1 MYRFTTSVLTRFSL
15 KNVSKKKL
23 LLLTNT
29 IILISTLAV
38 TASFISLYY
47 EKKIVD
53 LNRELSTELGNEVIY
68 NHWLSEIPK
77 NVKNI
82 ENILDQISK
91 ENNFLLYLNNL
102 NKKLITSRDLAHNP
116 ITNLVRFNK
125 LNLDFLRSCLN
136 DAILISKNED
146 EILKVNEYKSIFEKI
161 QYDYITLTRK
171 NDLNLIANN
180 PGKIDTYSQK
190 EKEIFYNNSLVY
202 IDDLIDSLKNIKLL
216 NIKSIL
222 KYYSQSKSQSLQ
234 KINSLKL
241 EIKEISK
248 KESQTILFAFL
259 IQILI
264 FFIIQFFEFGFDFST
279 LTKKRGKS

>member
-1 MYRFTTSVLTRFSL
+1 MYRFTTSALTKFSL
-15 KNVSKKKL
+15 KNVPKKRL
-23 LLLTNT
+23 LLLTNI
-29 IILISTLAV
+29 IILTTLAV
-38 TASFISLYY
+38 TASFISLFY

-136 DAILISKNED
+136 DAILISK
-146 EILKVNEYKSIFEKI
+146 KVNEYKSIFEKI
-161 QYDYITLTRK
+161 QYDYNTLTRK
-171 NDLNLIANN
+171 NDLNIIANL
-180 PGKIDTYSQK
+180 PGKIDAYSQK
-190 EKEIFYNNSLVY
+190 EKEIFYKNSLVY
-202 IDDLIDSLKNIKLL
+202 KDDLIDSLKNIKLL

-264 FFIIQFFEFGFDFST
+264 FFIIQP
-279 LTKKRGKS
+279 TKCVGDLNSQV

>member
-1 MYRFTTSVLTRFSL
+1 M
-15 KNVSKKKL
+15 
-23 LLLTNT
+23 
-29 IILISTLAV
+29 
-38 TASFISLYY
+38 
-47 EKKIVD
+47 
-53 LNRELSTELGNEVIY
+53 
-68 NHWLSEIPK
+68 
-77 NVKNI
+77 
-82 ENILDQISK
+82 
-91 ENNFLLYLNNL
+91 
-102 NKKLITSRDLAHNP
+102 
-116 ITNLVRFNK
+116 
-125 LNLDFLRSCLN
+125 
-136 DAILISKNED
+136 
-146 EILKVNEYKSIFEKI
+146 KVNEYKSIFEKI
-161 QYDYITLTRK
+161 QYDYITLARK

-190 EKEIFYNNSLVY
+190 EKEIFYKNSLVY

-259 IQILI
+259 IQIII

>member
-1 MYRFTTSVLTRFSL
+1 MYRFTTSALTKFSL
-15 KNVSKKKL
+15 KNVPKKRL
-23 LLLTNT
+23 LLLTNI

-38 TASFISLYY
+38 TASFISLFY

-91 ENNFLLYLNNL
+91 ENNYLLYLNNL

-161 QYDYITLTRK
+161 QYDYNTLTRK
-171 NDLNLIANN
+171 NDLNIIANL
-180 PGKIDTYSQK
+180 PGKIDAYSQK
-190 EKEIFYNNSLVY
+190 EKEIFYKNSLVY
-202 IDDLIDSLKNIKLL
+202 KDDLIDSLKNIKLL

-264 FFIIQFFEFGFDFST
+264 FFIIQFFEFGFDFSQ
-279 LTKKRGKS
+279 LTKKKGKS

>member
-1 MYRFTTSVLTRFSL
+1 MYRFTTSILTKFSL
-15 KNVSKKKL
+15 KNVSRKKL

-29 IILISTLAV
+29 IILISILAV

-82 ENILDQISK
+82 ENIIDQISK

-102 NKKLITSRDLAHNP
+102 NEKLITPSDLAHNP

-125 LNLDFLRSCLN
+125 LNLDFLKSCLN
-136 DAILISKNED
+136 DAILVSKNE
-146 EILKVNEYKSIFEKI
+146 EELQKVNEFKIIFEKI
-161 QYDYITLTRK
+161 KYDYNTLARK

-180 PGKIDTYSQK
+180 PGKIDTYTQK
-190 EKEIFYNNSLVY
+190 RKKYS
-202 IDDLIDSLKNIKLL
+202 IKVP
-216 NIKSIL
+216 S
-222 KYYSQSKSQSLQ
+222 
-234 KINSLKL
+234 
-241 EIKEISK
+241 
-248 KESQTILFAFL
+248 
-259 IQILI
+259 
-264 FFIIQFFEFGFDFST
+264 FI
-279 LTKKRGKS
+279 

>member
-1 MYRFTTSVLTRFSL
+1 MYRFTTSILTKFSL
-15 KNVSKKKL
+15 KNVSRKKL

-29 IILISTLAV
+29 IILISILAV

-91 ENNFLLYLNNL
+91 ENNLLLYLNNL
-102 NKKLITSRDLAHNP
+102 NKKHITTRDLPHNP

-125 LNLDFLRSCLN
+125 LNLDFLKSCLN

-161 QYDYITLTRK
+161 QYDYITLARK

-190 EKEIFYNNSLVY
+190 EKEIFYKNSLVY

-259 IQILI
+259 IQIII

>member
-1 MYRFTTSVLTRFSL
+1 MYRFTTSILTKFSL
-15 KNVSKKKL
+15 KNVSRKKL

-29 IILISTLAV
+29 IILISILAV

-125 LNLDFLRSCLN
+125 LNLDFLKSCLN

-161 QYDYITLTRK
+161 QYDYITLARK

-190 EKEIFYNNSLVY
+190 EKEIFYKNSLVY

-259 IQILI
+259 IQIII

>member
-1 MYRFTTSVLTRFSL
+1 MYRFTTSALTKFSL
-15 KNVSKKKL
+15 KNVPKKRL
-23 LLLTNT
+23 LLLTNI

-38 TASFISLYY
+38 TASFISLFY

-125 LNLDFLRSCLN
+125 LNLVF
-136 DAILISKNED
+136 
-146 EILKVNEYKSIFEKI
+146 
-161 QYDYITLTRK
+161 
-171 NDLNLIANN
+171 
-180 PGKIDTYSQK
+180 
-190 EKEIFYNNSLVY
+190 
-202 IDDLIDSLKNIKLL
+202 
-216 NIKSIL
+216 
-222 KYYSQSKSQSLQ
+222 
-234 KINSLKL
+234 
-241 EIKEISK
+241 
-248 KESQTILFAFL
+248 
-259 IQILI
+259 
-264 FFIIQFFEFGFDFST
+264 
-279 LTKKRGKS
+279 

>member
-1 MYRFTTSVLTRFSL
+1 MYRFTTSALTKFSL
-15 KNVSKKKL
+15 KNVSKKRL
-23 LLLTNT
+23 LLLTNI

-38 TASFISLYY
+38 TASFISLFY

-91 ENNFLLYLNNL
+91 ENNYLLYLNNL

-146 EILKVNEYKSIFEKI
+146 EILTVNEYKSIFEKI
-161 QYDYITLTRK
+161 QYDYNTLTRK
-171 NDLNLIANN
+171 NDLNIIANL
-180 PGKIDTYSQK
+180 PSKIDAYSQK
-190 EKEIFYNNSLVY
+190 EKEIFYKNSLVY

-259 IQILI
+259 IQIII

>member
-1 MYRFTTSVLTRFSL
+1 MYRFTTSALTKFSL
-15 KNVSKKKL
+15 KNVPKKRL
-23 LLLTNT
+23 LLLTNI

-38 TASFISLYY
+38 TASFISLFY

-91 ENNFLLYLNNL
+91 ENNYLLYLNNL

-161 QYDYITLTRK
+161 QYDYNTLTRK
-171 NDLNLIANN
+171 NDLNIIANL
-180 PGKIDTYSQK
+180 PGKIDAYSQK
-190 EKEIFYNNSLVY
+190 EKEIFYKNSLVY
-202 IDDLIDSLKNIKLL
+202 KDDQLIV
-216 NIKSIL
+216 
-222 KYYSQSKSQSLQ
+222 
-234 KINSLKL
+234 
-241 EIKEISK
+241 
-248 KESQTILFAFL
+248 
-259 IQILI
+259 
-264 FFIIQFFEFGFDFST
+264 
-279 LTKKRGKS
+279 

>member
-1 MYRFTTSVLTRFSL
+1 MYRFTTSALTKFSL
-15 KNVSKKKL
+15 KNVSKKRL
-23 LLLTNT
+23 LLLTNI

-38 TASFISLYY
+38 TASFISLFY

-91 ENNFLLYLNNL
+91 ENNYLLYLNNL

-146 EILKVNEYKSIFEKI
+146 EILTVNEYKSIFEKI
-161 QYDYITLTRK
+161 QYDYNTLTRK
-171 NDLNLIANN
+171 NDLNIIANL
-180 PGKIDTYSQK
+180 PSKIDAYSQK
-190 EKEIFYNNSLVY
+190 EKEIFYKNSLVY
-202 IDDLIDSLKNIKLL
+202 KDDLIDSLKNIKLL

-264 FFIIQFFEFGFDFST
+264 FFIIQFFEFGFDFSQLKT
-279 LTKKRGKS
+279 KRGKS